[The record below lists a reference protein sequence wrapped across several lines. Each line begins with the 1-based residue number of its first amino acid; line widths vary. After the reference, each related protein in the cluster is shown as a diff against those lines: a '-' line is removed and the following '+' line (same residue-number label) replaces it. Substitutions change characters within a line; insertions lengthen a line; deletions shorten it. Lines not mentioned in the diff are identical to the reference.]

1 MSEDANI
8 TEDVVQTFESAAE
21 SMFFY
26 SNEKGL
32 RSIDDKEIM
41 LTIVKKYPNFN
52 QSLKDIQLRKVL
64 LSILNDK
71 ELIHH
76 IMSFYQ
82 VDIQYLFRLLNR
94 DYGSLFNTIF
104 IRKVKSIIE
113 QSDYESYKYY

>member
-21 SMFFY
+21 QMFFY

-64 LSILNDK
+64 LSILSDK